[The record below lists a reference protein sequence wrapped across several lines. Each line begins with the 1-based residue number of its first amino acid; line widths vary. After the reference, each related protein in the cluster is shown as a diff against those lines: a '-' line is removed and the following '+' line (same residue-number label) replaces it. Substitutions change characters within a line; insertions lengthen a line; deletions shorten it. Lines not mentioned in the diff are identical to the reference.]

1 MPKSARG
8 TNVVPLGDHVVVK
21 RLEAEQKTAGGIL
34 LPDAAQEKPHQG
46 RVLSVGDGRQLKDG
60 RRIGSQVSE
69 GDRVL
74 FSPYSGMEV
83 EVDGEKLLI
92 MSEQD
97 LLAVID

>member
-1 MPKSARG
+1 MPKSSRG

-21 RLEAEQKTAGGIL
+21 RLDAEQKTAGGIL

-60 RRIGSQVSE
+60 RRIGSQVRE

-83 EVDGEKLLI
+83 EFDGEKLLI

>member
-1 MPKSARG
+1 MPKRDRG

-21 RLEAEQKTAGGIL
+21 RLEAEQKTSGGIL

-46 RVLSVGDGRQLKDG
+46 RILSVGDGRQLKDG
-60 RRIGSQVSE
+60 RRIGSQVQE